1 MNEGDKMGKTVCED
15 YECIISKI
23 PIEKCSGCYFLI
35 TGATG
40 FLGSWLVNVLM
51 YLNEKNILQK
61 KCHVIALCRN
71 ISKALNKFSQYIGNE
86 NFEILEQRVEEE
98 ISLSKD
104 IDYIIHAASIAVTSH
119 FSDSAADVLTANV
132 IGMYQLLEFSKLHQ
146 VKAIL
151 FMSSG
156 AVYGKDKSEIEEIYE
171 NDFFPLDFTKLE
183 NCYAE
188 AKRVGE
194 MLCKAYWK
202 QYHVPAKIVRISH
215 TYGPGIDIEDG
226 RVFSDFVKNI
236 LNGEDLVIKGNGLDS
251 RPFCY
256 ISDAVIAFFKI
267 LFEGTEGEAY
277 NMANSQQ
284 TVTISEL
291 AETLTKNAF
300 KEMKL
305 EVKYLQGRVT
315 DPTIKK
321 VIVNTDKLSGLG
333 WQPQIDIVEGFRRTV
348 DSFQS

>member
-1 MNEGDKMGKTVCED
+1 MGKIVCED
-15 YECIISKI
+15 YENIISHI
-23 PIEKCSGCYFLI
+23 SIEKCSGRCFLI

-51 YLNEKNILQK
+51 YLNEKGIMPQK
-61 KCHVIALCRN
+61 CYVIAMCRN
-71 ISKALNKFSQYIGNE
+71 RDKAFHKFSQYMGNE
-86 NFEILEQRVEEE
+86 NFEILEQRVEEP
-98 ISLSKD
+98 IRLLKN

-119 FSDSAADVLTANV
+119 FNDSAADVLTANI
-132 IGMYQLLEFSKLHQ
+132 IGMYQLLEFSKSHQ
-146 VKAIL
+146 VKAVL
-151 FMSSG
+151 FLSSG
-156 AVYGKDKSEIEEIYE
+156 AVYGKEENEICEICE
-171 NDFFPLDFTKLE
+171 DDFFRLDFTKLE

-194 MLCKAYWK
+194 MLCKAYYK
-202 QYHVPAKIVRISH
+202 QYHVPAKTVRISH
-215 TYGPGIDIEDG
+215 TYGPGIDIQDG

-236 LNGEDLVIKGNGLDS
+236 LNGEDLIIKGTGLDS

-267 LFEGTEGEAY
+267 LFDGIEGEAY

-291 AETLTKNAF
+291 AEILTETAF
-300 KEMKL
+300 QEKKL
-305 EVKYLQGRVT
+305 KVQYLNGRVT
-315 DPTIKK
+315 TPAAKK
-321 VIVNTDKLSGLG
+321 IIVNTDKLFSLG

-348 DSFQS
+348 DSFQSDQN